1 MAEVLNLDT
10 TKLIEDYKK
19 IENAIVDDSS
29 IFAKTLKYL
38 EDSFNDKTLAPKD
51 KISIQANLMS
61 AMAINLTARALDTAL
76 SWQQTNSQLELSKQE
91 LALKKEQTNS
101 QLDLSKQEL
110 ALKKE
115 QTNSQK
121 LLSNAEIEFNKAR
134 TELVKAQTSTENQK
148 NAAVIR
154 EIKSYDDQLRTKEA
168 EIITNAVFG
177 YASGGVSVP
186 SDLMTKM
193 LNAIDKITPP
203 KIVYEVQK

>member
-76 SWQQTNSQLELSKQE
+76 SWQQTNSQLE
-91 LALKKEQTNS
+91 
-101 QLDLSKQEL
+101 LSKQEL

>member
-10 TKLIEDYKK
+10 TKLIEDYKQ

-61 AMAINLTARALDTAL
+61 AMTINLTARALDTAL
-76 SWQQTNSQLELSKQE
+76 NMQQVRSQ
-91 LALKKEQTNS
+91 
-101 QLDLSKQEL
+101 D
-110 ALKKE
+110 
-115 QTNSQK
+115 
-121 LLSNAEIEFNKAR
+121 LSNAEIDFNKAR
-134 TELVKAQTSTENQK
+134 TKLVEAQTETEKEKK
-148 NAAVIR
+148 NAVIR
-154 EIKSYDDQLRTKEA
+154 EVTSYDDQLNIKEA

-177 YASGGVSVP
+177 YASGGVAVP

-193 LNAIDKITPP
+193 LNAIDKITPNS
-203 KIVYEVQK
+203 

>member
-1 MAEVLNLDT
+1 MADEVLNLDT

-61 AMAINLTARALDTAL
+61 AMTINLTARALDTAL
-76 SWQQTNSQLELSKQE
+76 NMQQVRSQI
-91 LALKKEQTNS
+91 
-101 QLDLSKQEL
+101 D
-110 ALKKE
+110 
-115 QTNSQK
+115 
-121 LLSNAEIEFNKAR
+121 LSNAEIGFNKAR
-134 TELVKAQTSTENQK
+134 TKLVEAQTETEKEKK
-148 NAAVIR
+148 NAVIR
-154 EIKSYDDQLRTKEA
+154 EVTSYDDQLNIKEA

-177 YASGGVSVP
+177 YASGGVAVP

-193 LNAIDKITPP
+193 LNAIDKITPNS
-203 KIVYEVQK
+203 

>member
-1 MAEVLNLDT
+1 MADEVLNLDT

-61 AMAINLTARALDTAL
+61 AMTINLTARALDTAL
-76 SWQQTNSQLELSKQE
+76 NMQQVRSQI
-91 LALKKEQTNS
+91 
-101 QLDLSKQEL
+101 D
-110 ALKKE
+110 
-115 QTNSQK
+115 
-121 LLSNAEIEFNKAR
+121 LSNAEIDFNKAR
-134 TELVKAQTSTENQK
+134 TKLVDAQTETEKEKK
-148 NAAVIR
+148 NAVIR
-154 EIKSYDDQLRTKEA
+154 EVTSYDDQLNIKEA

-193 LNAIDKITPP
+193 LNAIDKITPNS
-203 KIVYEVQK
+203 